1 MVFVLWRELHLHF
14 SQSRSRGISDG
25 GLCSLRVLCF
35 AVKCAFEFISCFES
49 ACLLGRALLRVDAAV
64 AAPPHHG
71 RRMLGGGLRRNPSWE
86 CSQPRKTEDQATT
99 GEGTASSTLNASA
112 PHRKFSFSIA
122 PSPPPTSIYVNSGM
136 CMIFFITKMVQ
147 I

>member
-1 MVFVLWRELHLHF
+1 MYPFK
-14 SQSRSRGISDG
+14 
-25 GLCSLRVLCF
+25 LCSF
-35 AVKCAFEFISCFES
+35 KWF
-49 ACLLGRALLRVDAAV
+49 LGILFVVSPLRVDAAV

-147 I
+147 IWYFECAWFFLWRKWSRSDISWLLICDLSLLIEWY